1 MNSERQALH
10 IRNVEKSRALT
21 MAAFDYIWANPETG
35 YREWKAHK
43 YLWDAFTELGYT
55 PVAAGNI
62 PGFYT
67 DLDTGCPG
75 PTVLIM
81 GELDSLIV
89 PSHPAADPETGA
101 VHACG
106 HCAQAAALLGLAAAL
121 KEPGALDG
129 LCGRIR
135 LMAVPAEELIEIEYR
150 EQLRKD
156 GVISYFG
163 GKPEFMRRGMMDGV
177 DMAMMLHSA
186 TDLPPHNGYIDGG
199 MNGCLSKKITFTG
212 RSAHAGGAPHQGI
225 NALYAANQA
234 LSAINALRETFQDS
248 AHVRVHP
255 IITSGGAVVNAIP
268 DRVTVESYVRGA
280 TMDSVRDTNRKVNR
294 ALAASAAALGAGVT
308 LCDRPGYAP
317 CINDPAFLQLAREAM
332 ECCLENVV
340 FNPSGWAMGSTDMG
354 DVSCVM
360 PAIHPFIGGASGI
373 DHGDN
378 YGFTDAAALC
388 LDTAKVHALTLELL
402 LCDGAAR
409 AKEILAGFT
418 PRFPSIPDYL
428 AYMDSLI
435 LDRNAVRYDAD
446 GNVLLNLGAEEK
458 NI

>member
-1 MNSERQALH
+1 MNSARQALH
-10 IRNVEKSRALT
+10 IQNVEKFRQLT
-21 MAAFDYIWANPETG
+21 MDTFDYIWANPETG
-35 YREWKAHK
+35 YREWKTHK
-43 YLWDAFTELGYT
+43 YLWDAFLSLGYE

-62 PGFYT
+62 PGFYA
-67 DLDTGCPG
+67 DLDTGIPG
-75 PTVLIM
+75 PTVLVM

-89 PSHPAADPETGA
+89 PTHPAADPETGA

-106 HCAQAAALLGLAAAL
+106 HCSQTAALLGLAAAL
-121 KEPGALDG
+121 EEPGALDG

-150 EQLRKD
+150 EQLRQN

-163 GKPEFMRRGMMDGV
+163 GKQEFMRRGMMDGV
-177 DMAMMLHSA
+177 DIAMMIHTA
-186 TDLPPHNGYIDGG
+186 ANLPPHSGYLAGG
-199 MNGCLSKKITFTG
+199 LNGCLCKKITFTG
-212 RSAHAGGAPHQGI
+212 RSSHAGGTPHQGI

-255 IITSGGAVVNAIP
+255 IITSGGTVVNAIP
-268 DRVTVESYVRGA
+268 DRVTMESFVRGKTTEA
-280 TMDSVRDTNRKVNR
+280 IQDANRKVNR
-294 ALAASAAALGAGVT
+294 ALAASAASLGAGVT

-340 FNPSGWAMGSTDMG
+340 FESAGWNMGSTDMG

-360 PAIHPFIGGASGI
+360 PAIHPFIGGACGI

-378 YGFTDAAALC
+378 YGFSDAAANC
-388 LDTAKVHALTLELL
+388 LDIAKSHALMLELL
-402 LCDGAAR
+402 LSDGAAR
-409 AKEILAGFT
+409 AKEIIADFT

-435 LDRNAVRYDAD
+435 LDRDAVRYDED
-446 GNVLLNLGAEEK
+446 GNVLLNLGPEEK
-458 NI
+458 TI

>member
-1 MNSERQALH
+1 MNSARQAFH
-10 IRNVEKSRALT
+10 IENIDKHRQLT

-35 YREWKAHK
+35 YREWKTHK
-43 YLWDAFTELGYT
+43 YLWDAFTALGYDL
-55 PVAAGNI
+55 VAAGNI

-67 DLDTGCPG
+67 DLDTGRPG
-75 PTVLIM
+75 PTVLVM

-89 PSHPAADPETGA
+89 PTHPEADPETGA

-121 KEPGALDG
+121 KEPGAPDG

-177 DMAMMLHSA
+177 DMAMMIHSA
-186 TDLPPHNGYIDGG
+186 NGTPPHHGYIQAGL
-199 MNGCLSKKITFTG
+199 NGCLSKKITFTG

-294 ALAASAAALGAGVT
+294 ALAASAAALGAGVM

-317 CINDPAFLQLAREAM
+317 CVNDPAFMQLAREAM
-332 ECCLENVV
+332 ECCLDNVE
-340 FNPSGWAMGSTDMG
+340 FDPSGWDMGSTDMG

-360 PAIHPFIGGASGI
+360 PAIHPFIGGACGLS
-373 DHGDN
+373 HGDDF
-378 YGFTDAAALC
+378 GFTDAAALC
-388 LDTAKVHALTLELL
+388 LDTAKAHALMLELL
-402 LCDGAAR
+402 LSDGAAR
-409 AKEILAGFT
+409 AKEIIAGFK

-435 LDRNAVRYDAD
+435 LDRDAVRYDEE
-446 GNVLLNLGAEEK
+446 GNVLLNLGPAEK

>member
-1 MNSERQALH
+1 MNSARQAFH
-10 IRNVEKSRALT
+10 IQNVEKFRQLT
-21 MAAFDYIWANPETG
+21 MDAFDYIWANPETG

-43 YLWDAFTELGYT
+43 YLLDAFTALGYNL
-55 PVAAGNI
+55 VAAGNI

-67 DLDTGCPG
+67 DLDTSRPG
-75 PTVLIM
+75 PTVLVM

-89 PSHPAADPETGA
+89 AAHPAADPRTGA

-129 LCGRIR
+129 LSGRIR

-156 GVISYFG
+156 GIISYFG

-177 DMAMMLHSA
+177 DMAMMIH
-186 TDLPPHNGYIDGG
+186 TTTNLPPHHGYLEAGS
-199 MNGCLSKKITFTG
+199 NGCISKKITFTG

-255 IITSGGAVVNAIP
+255 IITCGGAVVNAIP
-268 DRVTVESYVRGA
+268 DRVTVESYVRGK
-280 TMDSVRDTNRKVNR
+280 TTDDIQETNRKVNR

-332 ECCLENVV
+332 ECCLETVV
-340 FNPSGWAMGSTDMG
+340 FEPNGWDMGSTDMG

-360 PAIHPFIGGASGI
+360 PIIHPYMGGACGLA
-373 DHGDN
+373 HGDD
-378 YGFTDAAALC
+378 YSFTDAAANC
-388 LDTAKVHALTLELL
+388 LDTAKSHALILELL
-402 LCDGAAR
+402 LSNSAAR
-409 AKEILAGFT
+409 AKEIIDGFT
-418 PRFPSIPDYL
+418 PRFPSIPAYL
-428 AYMDSLI
+428 AYMDSLV
-435 LDRNAVRYDAD
+435 LDRDAVRYDEE
-446 GNVLLNLGAEEK
+446 GNVLLNLGPAEK
-458 NI
+458 TV